1 MGIQT
6 SDKYIHTWCDKC
18 ETIQKVS
25 KVKHYIDKDK
35 KKVFLIGCINCRD
48 IKINQILSDLI

>member
-25 KVKHYIDKDK
+25 KVKHHLDED
-35 KKVFLIGCINCRD
+35 KKVFLIGCPNCRS